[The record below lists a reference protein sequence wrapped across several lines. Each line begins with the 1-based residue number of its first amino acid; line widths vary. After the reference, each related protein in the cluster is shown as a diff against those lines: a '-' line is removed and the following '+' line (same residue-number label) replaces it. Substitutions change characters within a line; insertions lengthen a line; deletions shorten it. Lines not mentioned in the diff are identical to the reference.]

1 MINFS
6 DQKKIKFRSEFLVL
20 LVSVCSRW
28 LTHNWLWTS
37 RIRAKSVFSYISSDI
52 FENTLLALI
61 REVHSSKEL
70 PTQFSKELSQKQNI
84 VG

>member
-6 DQKKIKFRSEFLVL
+6 DKKKIKFRSEFLVL

-52 FENTLLALI
+52 FENTLLA
-61 REVHSSKEL
+61 
-70 PTQFSKELSQKQNI
+70 QFSKELSQKQNI